1 MRNAVVLF
9 ILLVTTGALASAQ
22 ATAPAPV
29 ASEVL
34 AVQVMLDRAGFSPGE
49 LDGRAGQN
57 LRRAL
62 RAFQRAS
69 GLPPS
74 GTADDATRQALERR
88 RGPQPPLR
96 EYEVTAA
103 DAEGPFAGVIPDDLM
118 AQAGLPALS
127 YRNPLEKIAERF
139 HASPRLLRELNPK
152 ASFAPGERIVV
163 PDVEPFEVPSRGGR
177 GAARGRG
184 RAGAAQGAPG
194 EQAVGTS
201 GADVTVIVSRSAGS
215 LSVEDASGQVILHAP
230 VTSGSAH
237 DPLPIGEW
245 KVTGVHPMPPF
256 NYNPELFWDA
266 DPAHSKAKIA
276 PGPNNPVG
284 VAWIDIDKEHYGIH
298 GTPEPGQVGHT
309 QSHGCVRLTNW
320 DVARLLT
327 LVSPGTRVVFRE

>member
-1 MRNAVVLF
+1 MRNAVVL
-9 ILLVTTGALASAQ
+9 LMTLVTTGALPSAQ
-22 ATAPAPV
+22 ATAPV

-62 RAFQRAS
+62 HAFQRAS

-74 GTADDATRQALERR
+74 GTADDATRQELERR

-103 DAEGPFAGVIPDDLM
+103 DAEGPFAGDIPADLM
-118 AQAGLPALS
+118 AQASLPALS

-152 ASFAPGERIVV
+152 ASFAPGERLVV
-163 PDVEPFEVPSRGGR
+163 PDVEPFEVPSRSGGT
-177 GAARGRG
+177 AARGRG
-184 RAGAAQGAPG
+184 RAGAPRGASG
-194 EQAVGTS
+194 EQAVGTT
-201 GADVTVIVSRSAGS
+201 GADVTVIVSRSASS

-245 KVTGVHPMPPF
+245 RVTGVHPMPTF

-266 DPAHSKAKIA
+266 NPAHSKARIA

-284 VAWIDIDKEHYGIH
+284 VAWIDLDKEHYGIH
-298 GTPEPGQVGHT
+298 GTPEPGRVGHT

-320 DVARLLT
+320 DVARLLP
-327 LVSPGTRVVFRE
+327 LVRPGTRVVFRE